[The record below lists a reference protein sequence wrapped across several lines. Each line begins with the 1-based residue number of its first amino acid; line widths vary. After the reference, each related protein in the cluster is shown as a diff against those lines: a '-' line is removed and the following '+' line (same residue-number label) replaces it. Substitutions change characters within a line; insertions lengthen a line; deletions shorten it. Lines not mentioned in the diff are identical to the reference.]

1 MLKEISIEIIRKC
14 PNNCLHC
21 SSLSDKYCNEIMPL
35 DKFKEVIIDAA
46 ELGAK
51 TICLSGG
58 EPFLHSDIEKMVN
71 FVYEMGLSC
80 YIYTSGIVLNNDC
93 YESLS
98 LEMLSR
104 INKRVTKLIFN
115 LEAAKESTY
124 DRIMGT
130 KGCFPK
136 VKKSITNANSCNII
150 TEIHFVPM
158 KLNMYEIE
166 DIVGLS
172 EQLKVSKI
180 SFLRLVVH
188 GRALK
193 NKDIIALSNKEYDL
207 VKSKLKALQMD
218 SKISIRLGVP
228 LSDGNSC
235 HKCEAA
241 NGKLNIRY
249 DGKVFPC
256 EVFKNYDF
264 MHSLPGLV
272 PMDIYNNRLKTI
284 YLQSKYL
291 TCVRNISNEFFAQN
305 DKETCI
311 GQELIKIETKE
322 D

>member
-35 DKFKEVIIDAA
+35 DKFKEVVTDAA
-46 ELGAK
+46 ELGAR

-58 EPFLHSDIEKMVN
+58 EPFLHSDIEEMVK
-71 FVYEMGLSC
+71 FVCEIGLSC
-80 YIYTSGIVLNNDC
+80 YIYTSGIVLNNNC
-93 YESLS
+93 YESIS
-98 LEMLSR
+98 LELLSR
-104 INKRVTKLIFN
+104 INKSVTKLIFN

-124 DRIMGT
+124 NKIMGT

-136 VKKSITNANSCNII
+136 VKQSIINANDCNIV

-166 DIVGLS
+166 DVVELS
-172 EQLKVSKI
+172 EQLGVSKI

-188 GRALK
+188 GRAQK
-193 NKDIIALSNKEYDL
+193 NKDVIALSKEEYGY
-207 VKSKLKALQMD
+207 VKNKLKSLQTN
-218 SKISIRLGVP
+218 SQISIRIGVP

-235 HKCEAA
+235 QKCEAA
-241 NGKLNIRY
+241 NGKLNIKY

-264 MHSLPGLV
+264 INSLPGLV
-272 PMDIYNNRLKTI
+272 PMNIYTNRLKTI
-284 YLQSKYL
+284 YVQSRYL
-291 TCVRNISNEFFAQN
+291 ICVRNISNDFLTQN

-311 GQELIKIETKE
+311 GQELMKMETKE